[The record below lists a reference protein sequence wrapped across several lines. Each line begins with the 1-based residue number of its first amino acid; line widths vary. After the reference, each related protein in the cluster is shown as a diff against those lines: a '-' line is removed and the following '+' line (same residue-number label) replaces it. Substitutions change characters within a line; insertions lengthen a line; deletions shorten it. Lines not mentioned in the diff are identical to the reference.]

1 MKYPIV
7 IGYILLSTLAVY
19 FFAKPSFKLVSDC
32 CKNEYKELPRRDG
45 YEPYCLECKKWCEL
59 IEVKETQ

>member
-19 FFAKPSFKLVSDC
+19 FFAKPSFKLVRNC

-45 YEPYCLECKKWCEL
+45 NEP
-59 IEVKETQ
+59 

>member
-19 FFAKPSFKLVSDC
+19 FFAKPSFKLVSTC
-32 CKNEYKELPRRDG
+32 CESEYKELPRQDG
-45 YEPYCLECKKWCEL
+45 YEPYCLGCKKWCEL
-59 IEVKETQ
+59 IEIRETK